1 MKKSHLL
8 LIICLVI
15 ACQRVPLTGRKQF
28 IMVDSNELLALSAGQ
43 YREELNRSQVISS
56 GSNYQMIQR
65 VGNRLRVSMENYL
78 NRNGYSD
85 RIKGFQWEFNLI
97 DKKDVNA
104 TCLPGGKVVFYT
116 GILPYT
122 QNESG
127 IATVMG
133 HEIAHAIAA
142 HGAERL
148 SEALLANGLMESGQI
163 LINAYSPEKKR
174 QANLLLLQAVG
185 IGYRYGLALPHS
197 RAHESEADHLGL
209 IFMAMAGYD
218 PQQAVVFWQRMASDG
233 GQKPPEFM
241 STHPSDERRV
251 RDLQR
256 EMPEA
261 MKYYVAPKPD
271 PISLHHEDDSEQIMA
286 ADTNDIDIVQRVP
299 KAKTKN
305 RNRSKKPTTSAKN
318 QQKKVSSQTLDKK
331 RKQGTSTKKP
341 K

>member
-1 MKKSHLL
+1 M
-8 LIICLVI
+8 LIIGLTI
-15 ACQRVPLTGRKQF
+15 GCQKVPLTGRKQF
-28 IMVDSNELLALSAGQ
+28 IMVDSNELLALSAGR
-43 YREELNRSQVISS
+43 YKEELNESQVIYS

-65 VGNRLRVSMENYL
+65 VGNRLRVAMENYL
-78 NRNGYSD
+78 NRNGYGD

-97 DKKDVNA
+97 HKEDVNA

-127 IATVMG
+127 VATVMG

-185 IGYRYGLALPHS
+185 IGYQYGLALPHS
-197 RAHESEADHLGL
+197 RTHESEADHLGL

-218 PQQAVVFWQRMASDG
+218 PQQAVVFWQRMASNG

-261 MKYYVAPKPD
+261 MKYYVAPKPVPTILQD
-271 PISLHHEDDSEQIMA
+271 EDDSEEITA
-286 ADTNDIDIVQRVP
+286 ADTNDIDIPYTTLKP
-299 KAKTKN
+299 KVKK
-305 RNRSKKPTTSAKN
+305 RNSSKKPVTSAKISV
-318 QQKKVSSQTLDKK
+318 KKVSSQKGYK
-331 RKQGTSTKKP
+331 STTAKKP